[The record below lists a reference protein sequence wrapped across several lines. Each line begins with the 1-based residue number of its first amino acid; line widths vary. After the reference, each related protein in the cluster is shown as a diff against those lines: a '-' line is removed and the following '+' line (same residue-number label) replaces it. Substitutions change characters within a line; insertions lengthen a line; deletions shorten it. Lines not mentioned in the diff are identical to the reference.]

1 MTETKLPGMV
11 INRIDK
17 KSTYDSLVENGEIG
31 ENDLCLVENE
41 DSISPGGSG
50 TDISLGVIGASVGE
64 IIKVKQVDAD
74 GKPTEWETA
83 GYTLLSESTGI
94 SEAVAMF
101 EFTGLIGYNDFV
113 LVANMPKASG
123 SAKYI
128 LYINNRQVSS
138 SLGNYF
144 LHPNSPKN
152 VILGVACHLLDKHY
166 VTYGASQTQNRSNN
180 QDTFGVSF
188 GQTQLGDNESIESL
202 KIASDKADVRIP
214 AQTSYKFY
222 GRYINA

>member
-11 INRIDK
+11 INKIDTK
-17 KSTYDSLVENGEIG
+17 KTYNALVEKGEIG
-31 ENDLCLVENE
+31 ENDLCLVEDE
-41 DSISPGGSG
+41 DN
-50 TDISLGVIGASVGE
+50 ISLGITSASVGD
-64 IIKVKQVDAD
+64 IIKVKAVDD
-74 GKPTEWETA
+74 SGKPTAWETA

-101 EFTGLIGYNDFV
+101 EFTGLTGYNDFI

-123 SAKYI
+123 SARYL
-128 LYINNRQVSS
+128 LYINNRRVSS

-152 VILGVACHLLDKHY
+152 VILGVACNFIDKHY
-166 VTYGASQTQNRSNN
+166 MTYGASQEQNSPYN

-188 GQTQLGDNESIESL
+188 GQTLLGDNESIESL
-202 KIASDKADVRIP
+202 KIASDKSDVLIP